1 MKLKKLS
8 LLIIL
13 FFSCVFIQPVEADL
27 NDTSA
32 IDQRVQDFQMRYGIP
47 LLYKDLNTATTAI
60 TFKPVSR
67 KEYGLLNDYLM
78 LFEKEIYQYPPIFFK
93 KRQVRAVF
101 LVTHLFS
108 HKRPAQGAY
117 SSEARVMI
125 FDVSRFSKNKALTR
139 HSIHHELFHMMAFQT
154 PNYILDDPRWSQL
167 NSSAFVYGKSMNDWT
182 KVNPVNPQAPNQLG
196 FVTDYAMSS
205 VEEDKA
211 EVFACLMQETH
222 HNLITRWAT
231 KDGIMRQKIQ
241 AIKDFVSSDFPEM
254 NAEKN
259 FHD

>member
-1 MKLKKLS
+1 MKLRKLS
-8 LLIIL
+8 IFIIL
-13 FFSCVFIQPVEADL
+13 FFSCVFIRPVEADV
-27 NDTSA
+27 NYVSA
-32 IDQRVQDFQMRYGIP
+32 INQRVQDFQMRYGIP
-47 LLYKDLNTATTAI
+47 LLYKDLNIASAAI
-60 TFKPVSR
+60 TFKPVSI
-67 KEYGLLNDYLM
+67 KEYGLLNDFLM
-78 LFEKEIYQYPPIFFK
+78 LFEKEIHQYPQEFFK
-93 KRQVRAVF
+93 KREVRAVF

-108 HKRPAQGAY
+108 SKRPAQGAY
-117 SSEARVMI
+117 SAEGRVMI
-125 FDVSRFSKNKALTR
+125 FDISRFSKNKALTR

-167 NSSAFVYGKSMNDWT
+167 NSSAFVYGKQHKDWT
-182 KVNPVNPQAPNQLG
+182 AVNPVNPQAPNQLG

-222 HNLITRWAT
+222 HKLITRWAN

-241 AIKDFVSSDFPEM
+241 VIKDFVSSDFPEM
-254 NAEKN
+254 NVGKN